1 MSNTSA
7 ATAQTGGKQDP
18 SEGAEGDTTGDSRW
32 PVVGLAGGL
41 SLCCVFAAPAAT
53 GVASGTAAGGA
64 TAALGGGTIRV
75 AVAALTVG
83 LVAVSL
89 RKL

>member
-1 MSNTSA
+1 MPTRDTTSA
-7 ATAQTGGKQDP
+7 RAADE
-18 SEGAEGDTTGDSRW
+18 SEASEAAADDTDSGSRW

-41 SLCCVFAAPAAT
+41 SLCCLFAAPAAT
-53 GVASGTAAGGA
+53 GAASGTAAAGA
-64 TAALGGGTIRV
+64 TAALGGGAVRV

-89 RKL
+89 RSL

>member
-1 MSNTSA
+1 MGDE
-7 ATAQTGGKQDP
+7 QEP
-18 SEGAEGDTTGDSRW
+18 SEDADDHASDSRW

-64 TAALGGGTIRV
+64 TAALGGGAVRV